1 MKTEEELEDS
11 ISGEL
16 DFSSPEELRAV
27 VEAALFVAEE
37 SLSAGEIA
45 EILPVDG
52 NRVLEIIG
60 DLKEEYERERRGV
73 QLVKLSGGYKMTTRE
88 EHYQVLKKLFGRRTL
103 QRISDS
109 ALETLVIIAY
119 YQPVT
124 RAEVE
129 SVRGVN
135 SQSVLK
141 TLLEKG
147 FVKISGRRDEIGR
160 PMEYKTTD
168 KFLDYF
174 GLNTLNDLP
183 DEDEVED
190 IIPDFE

>member
-135 SQSVLK
+135 SQSVIK

>member
-1 MKTEEELEDS
+1 MKTDEKLEDS
-11 ISGEL
+11 ISVDIDITAE
-16 DFSSPEELRAV
+16 EELRAV
-27 VEAALFVAEE
+27 IEAALFVAED
-37 SLSAGEIA
+37 SLSGAEIA

-52 NRVLEIIG
+52 NRVLEVIEE
-60 DLKEEYERERRGV
+60 LKEEYEREGRGV

-88 EHYQVLKKLFGRRTL
+88 EHYQILKKLFGRRTL

-135 SQSVLK
+135 SQSVIK

-190 IIPDFE
+190 IIPDFS

>member
-1 MKTEEELEDS
+1 MKTEQETKNLSLED
-11 ISGEL
+11 IDL
-16 DFSSPEELRAV
+16 DSTGELRAV
-27 VEAALFVAEE
+27 IEAALFVAED
-37 SLSAGEIA
+37 SLTASELA

-52 NRVLEIIG
+52 NRVLEIIR
-60 DLKEEYERERRGV
+60 DLKEEYDEEKRGV
-73 QLVKLSGGYKMTTRE
+73 QLVKLSGGFKMTTRE
-88 EHYQVLKKLFGRRTL
+88 KHYQVLKKLFGRRTL
-103 QRISDS
+103 QRITDS

-135 SQSVLK
+135 SQSVIK

-190 IIPDFE
+190 IIPEFE